1 MYDIRWIRDNKAQFD
16 QGLLNRNASPL
27 GDHVLAIDDR
37 RRAAIM
43 RAQEAQEKRNALSKE
58 IGQAM
63 AAKDQARAESL
74 KAEVAALKDVLAC
87 AEVEEK
93 AVVAE
98 LEEALQ
104 AITANALIMPSETD
118 LYFRVE
124 DNRLEVEQMRRA
136 KLLPIPSIWGHR
148 AGAPSINREDGEF
161 ITQAI
166 RGLLSQD

>member
-74 KAEVAALKDVLAC
+74 KAEVAALKG
-87 AEVEEK
+87 
-93 AVVAE
+93 
-98 LEEALQ
+98 
-104 AITANALIMPSETD
+104 
-118 LYFRVE
+118 RV
-124 DNRLEVEQMRRA
+124 R
-136 KLLPIPSIWGHR
+136 
-148 AGAPSINREDGEF
+148 
-161 ITQAI
+161 T
-166 RGLLSQD
+166 